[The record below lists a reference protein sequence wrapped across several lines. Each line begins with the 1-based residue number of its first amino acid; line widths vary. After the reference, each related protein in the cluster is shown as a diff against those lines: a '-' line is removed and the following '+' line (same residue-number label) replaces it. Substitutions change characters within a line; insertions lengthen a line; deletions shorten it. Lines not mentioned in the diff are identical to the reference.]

1 MVAFITLLTTS
12 ACGDTQNEEGEK
24 GYESKT
30 YEHEI
35 TISAYEADTVL
46 TVQEFVRAIES
57 IRTDANWLTTEIFDS
72 AADSLKL
79 KVTCLRN
86 TTTAT
91 RSGKILVTSKNK
103 DQLTLKVNQKYLDG
117 FEDLHNNVS
126 DQPALAPGR

>member
-30 YEHEI
+30 YEREI
-35 TISAYEADTVL
+35 VFSAYETDTVL
-46 TVQEFVRAIES
+46 TIQEFAQAIES
-57 IRTDANWLTTEIFDS
+57 IRTDADWLNTEIFDS

-86 TTTAT
+86 NTTGT
-91 RSGKILVTSKNK
+91 RSDQILVTSKNK
-103 DQLTLKVNQKYLDG
+103 DLLTLKVTQKYLDG
-117 FEDLHNNVS
+117 FEDLHDNVS